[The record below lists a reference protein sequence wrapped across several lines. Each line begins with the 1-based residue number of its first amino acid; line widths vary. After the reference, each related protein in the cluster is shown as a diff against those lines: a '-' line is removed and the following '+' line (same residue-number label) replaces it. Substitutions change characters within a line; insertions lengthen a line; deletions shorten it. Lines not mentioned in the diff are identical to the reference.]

1 MKNNGEIW
9 TCFDDKLVYNIDIVK
24 LKQFAFGMDNN
35 NDGDFIFEN
44 NRNAYLLF
52 YIKKNNINCENFV
65 NINSINLI
73 KKNTLNNNK
82 DNISIKESTY
92 FDEIEVNKMNNSEL
106 YFNKDNEMDIDNA
119 DNSSENNLSEKNS
132 EIIEENYQHNNNCL
146 LTFNYNIFIE
156 KFSELNLNKKNIK
169 NDFISKNINNNDTQN
184 SIDLQNDNTVISVV
198 MFGTPY
204 CKIFRKIRH
213 VHKVLFLL
221 LV

>member
-1 MKNNGEIW
+1 
-9 TCFDDKLVYNIDIVK
+9 
-24 LKQFAFGMDNN
+24 MDNN

-119 DNSSENNLSEKNS
+119 DNSSENNLSEENS
-132 EIIEENYQHNNNCL
+132 EIIEENYRHNNNCL
-146 LTFNYNIFIE
+146 LTNNYNIFIE
-156 KFSELNLNKKNIK
+156 KFCELNLNKKNIK

-184 SIDLQNDNTVISVV
+184 SIDLQNNNN
-198 MFGTPY
+198 Y
-204 CKIFRKIRH
+204 KKN
-213 VHKVLFLL
+213 
-221 LV
+221 